1 MSTSACFA
9 ETDRASYRQ
18 AGAMLAQID
27 NQVMPLSP
35 TFADGLLVVLHQPRQ
50 QAGVKILICR
60 ADAIGFCWIE
70 LVIWR

>member
-1 MSTSACFA
+1 
-9 ETDRASYRQ
+9 
-18 AGAMLAQID
+18 MLAQID